1 MRPRRRAPWALLLA
15 GLLAVALARALA
27 PDDDPHAGRS
37 EATCAACHAAD
48 APARWA
54 ARGDRPCTPW
64 CLTCHGKAEMD
75 QHHPVGTVLRKKPG
89 PAFPLTADGRTACA
103 TCHVLS
109 RPRTD
114 TVRWKA
120 ASLFDRLFRGEPRYK
135 TYYLTERNDQGQ
147 LCLACH

>member
-1 MRPRRRAPWALLLA
+1 MAWRPRSAWSLLLVPV
-15 GLLAVALARALA
+15 LAFALAAALA
-27 PDDDPHAGRS
+27 PDGDPHGGRGA
-37 EATCAACHAAD
+37 ATCAACHAD
-48 APARWA
+48 APGRWEA
-54 ARGDRPCTPW
+54 HGDRPCTPW

-89 PAFPLTADGRTACA
+89 PDFPLTADGRMACS
-103 TCHVLS
+103 TCHLMS

-120 ASLFDRLFRGEPRYK
+120 SSLFDRLFHGESRYK